1 MDISLLLGYTG
12 AVLTGLALGLLGGGG
27 ALLSIPV
34 LVYLF
39 HIEASVATGY
49 SLFLVGVTAL
59 SGAVQNIRNH
69 TVDYKVTLSYGI
81 PSLLTVFSVRR
92 FVIPAMPDI
101 LFRIGTYPVDKN
113 HFILLVFCIVLFGA
127 AYKMIR
133 ANEEEELA
141 SVEGKIYYFNLGLY
155 AIVIGGFL
163 GLVGAGGGFLI
174 IPALVYFA
182 KLPMKKAVGTSLVLV
197 AVNSF
202 IGFMGDLAG
211 SHQIDWIFLLTF
223 AGFSISGILAGGYF
237 SRFIRG
243 NQLKKSFGWFILLIG
258 IYMLVKETFLK

>member
-1 MDISLLLGYTG
+1 MDISMILGYTG

-69 TVDYKVTLSYGI
+69 LVDYKVTLYYGI
-81 PSLLTVFSVRR
+81 PSLLTIFSVRR

-101 LFRIGTYPVDKN
+101 LFEVGGFPVDKN
-113 HFILLVFCIVLFGA
+113 HFILLIFCIVLFGA

-133 ANEEEELA
+133 AKEEDETT
-141 SVEGKIYYFNLGLY
+141 VGEGKISYTLLIFY
-155 AIVIGGFL
+155 AIIIGGFL

-174 IPALVYFA
+174 IPALVYLA
-182 KLPMKKAVGTSLVLV
+182 KLPIKKAIGTSLVLI

-211 SHQIDWIFLLTF
+211 ASSIDWLFLLTF
-223 AGFSISGILAGGYF
+223 AGFSISGILMGGYL

-258 IYMLVKETFLK
+258 VYMVMKETFLK